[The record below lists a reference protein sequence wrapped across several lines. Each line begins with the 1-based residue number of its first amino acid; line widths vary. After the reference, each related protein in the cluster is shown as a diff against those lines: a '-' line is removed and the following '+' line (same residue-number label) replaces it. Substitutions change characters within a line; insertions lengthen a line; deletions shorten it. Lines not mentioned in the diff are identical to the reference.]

1 MKAFIVAALL
11 ALSSFGAQAK
21 ELGDGRF
28 SKAPPEVS
36 RYEIVD
42 DGGGSVDEFK
52 EALRM
57 IKTQKMGVKIDGY
70 CASACTMLLNKEY
83 GIDVCVTPSA
93 KLMIH
98 KPFLVQ
104 YSVTGYKIIKTL
116 PSILKSEQIYQKDFY
131 QQWPQWLK
139 TEVDRGGGAPT
150 VYTGKQP
157 SDMLTVG
164 FDTLKKN
171 MTVCF

>member
-1 MKAFIVAALL
+1 MKAFILAALMV
-11 ALSSFGAQAK
+11 LSSFGAHAK

-28 SKAPPEVS
+28 VEPPVQIE

-42 DGGGSVDEFK
+42 DPGGSVDEFK

-70 CASACTMLLNKEY
+70 CASACTMLMNREY

-104 YSVTGYKIIKTL
+104 YSSTGFKIVKTL
-116 PSILKSEQIYQKDFY
+116 PSILKSELIYQKDFY

-139 TEVDRGGGAPT
+139 TEVDLGGGAPT